1 MQTSPGPVEGDMT
14 PAARAARGPGGRSPV
29 GPWVTASEANRARVL
44 QLLYDMGP
52 LSRADLA
59 KLIGVTRT
67 TVGSV
72 VQPLI
77 DGGVLVEGEPRP
89 SGAVGGKPARPL
101 WFSRDGQPIGAV
113 HLMPGRVAAAAVSPV
128 GEVLATAGGTFRA
141 DAPDGSAAVDLVVEC
156 LRRVLPADGRRALG
170 VGVAVGGMVD
180 TDTGTIVEVSLAPAL
195 SGLPLAPLVSRR
207 LGLDVHIDH
216 HPRAQA
222 LGDRWFGQA
231 RGVRSFAS
239 LYLADVLGVGL
250 VLDGAV
256 QRGRAGAGGEIGH
269 SVVELDGGEV
279 CNCGRRGCWETV
291 ATVGWLRGEARRLRL
306 PGAGGLTPGRLA
318 ERAADDPAAAELLDR
333 YARNIAVGIVNLQH
347 TLAPGLFLLHGDV
360 VAGGEVLRAAI
371 EAHVA
376 GWVLPQPGGPPEIV
390 LAEDRDHATL
400 LGAAG
405 IVLSQSLARIR

>member
-1 MQTSPGPVEGDMT
+1 MS
-14 PAARAARGPGGRSPV
+14 AN
-29 GPWVTASEANRARVL
+29 EANRTRVL
-44 QLLYDMGP
+44 QLLYDVGP

-59 KLIGVTRT
+59 KHTGVTRT
-67 TVGSV
+67 TIGSI
-72 VQPLI
+72 VQPML
-77 DGGVLVEGEPRP
+77 DSGVLVEGEPRA
-89 SGAVGGKPARPL
+89 SGSVGGKPARPL
-101 WFSRDGQPIGAV
+101 WFSRDGQPIAAV
-113 HLMPGRVAAAAVSPV
+113 HLMPGRVEAATVSPV
-128 GEVLATAGGTFRA
+128 GEVLATSSGTFPA
-141 DAPDGSAAVDLVVEC
+141 EAADGSPAVDLVVDC

-170 VGVAVGGMVD
+170 VGIATGGMVD

-195 SGLPLAPLVSRR
+195 SGLPLAPLVSER
-207 LGLDVHIDH
+207 LGLPVHIDH

-256 QRGRAGAGGEIGH
+256 QRGRSGAGGEIGH
-269 SVVELDGGEV
+269 SVVALDGEV

-291 ATVGWLRGEARRLRL
+291 ATGVWLRREAGRLGL
-306 PGAGGLTPGRLA
+306 PAAREMTPGRLTA
-318 ERAADDPAAAELLDR
+318 LAARRDPAALELLDR

-360 VAGGEVLRAAI
+360 VAGGETLRSAI
-371 EAHVA
+371 ERHVT
-376 GWVLPQPGGPPEIV
+376 GWVLPHPGGPPDIV
-390 LAEDRDHATL
+390 LARDDDHATL

-405 IVLSQSLARIR
+405 IVLSQSLGLVR